1 MEQLLINLPK
11 IMANLIVFTSII
23 VTTLYI
29 LFKIPTFT
37 DFLVAKKQKM
47 LWKAIVTIFLCF
59 LIMAASHYAL
69 FLVAGG
75 ARVNIRDSIAI
86 LAAIIAGPI
95 SGIIVG
101 LTGGIYR
108 ILLGGWTAIPCGL
121 ATITISIIASYLAQY
136 KGYRIR
142 VLNLRQIRNISIIA
156 GIWEIIHTLIY
167 VPLLGSKPVHEAF
180 ILMVQRAVIPMTIT
194 NMLGLATFLFICTD
208 SVMRRK
214 SQEERE
220 EYSSMLEEEV
230 RDRTEELNNKV
241 EELRESQEKYK
252 AIVDNSTARIVVCS
266 ADYRILFL
274 NNEWLKHLN
283 YRPGL
288 PCYKVIA
295 GLNEPCPTCRNDE
308 VIGRGKTIHFDEELS
323 DGAIFS
329 VCNVPMKDAS
339 GNFYAKMSI
348 AYDITE
354 RKHAEEALADE
365 RESLS
370 VTLRSIGDGVIVV
383 DKEGKITL
391 FNNIAEKLTGWEQK
405 QAVGKPLMDVF
416 RIIGGEAKSCCED
429 PLEKVLETGNIVN
442 LSTNTFLLSADGKR
456 KALAGSTAPIRDRK
470 SNIIG
475 LVLVFRDITD
485 RKRIEEDLQNAE
497 KLESIGILAG
507 GIAHDFNNILAAILG
522 NISIAKIHAK
532 PGDNFFERLEEAEK
546 ASMRAKDLTQQL
558 LTFSKGGDPI
568 KKAAPISEVVKDTTS
583 FILSGSNVGCEF
595 HMPEDVWTVDV
606 DKGQISQVI
615 HNLVINATQAMPE
628 GGRIFIA
635 AENKKVDGNTDLP
648 LSPGDYVEISIRDK
662 GIGIRKEHLSKI
674 FDPYFSTKQK
684 GSGLGLASAY
694 SIVKRHDGYLG
705 VESEIGVG
713 TTFYIYLHASQK
725 KFEKRKETNTSIS
738 SGHGRILLMD
748 DEDIVLK
755 VGGEMLK
762 TLGYDVKFAKD
773 GDEAIKIYKN
783 HKEEGTPFD
792 VVIMDLTIAG
802 GMGGKETIKI
812 LKEAEPGVK
821 AIVSSGYSTDPIM
834 ANYKEYGF
842 MGVIAKPYK
851 ITEIGE
857 VINRVLSL

>member
-1 MEQLLINLPK
+1 VEQNLINLLK

-29 LFKIPTFT
+29 LFKIPKFT

-59 LIMAASHYAL
+59 LIMAASRYAL
-69 FLVAGG
+69 LLVAGG

-108 ILLGGWTAIPCGL
+108 IFLGGWTALPCGL
-121 ATITISIIASYLAQY
+121 ATITISIIASYLAKY
-136 KGYRIR
+136 KGYRTR
-142 VLNLRQIRNISIIA
+142 VLSLRKIINIAIIA
-156 GIWEIIHTLIY
+156 GIWEVIHTLIY
-167 VPLLGSKPVHEAF
+167 VPLLGSKPVLEAF
-180 ILMVQRAVIPMTIT
+180 ILMVQKAVIPMTIT
-194 NMLGLATFLFICTD
+194 NMLGIATFLLICTD
-208 SVMRRK
+208 SVIRRK
-214 SQEERE
+214 SLEERKV
-220 EYSSMLEEEV
+220 YSSMLEEEV
-230 RDRTEELNNKV
+230 KDRTEQLHNKV

-252 AIVDNSTARIVVCS
+252 AIVDNSNARIVVCS

-283 YRPGL
+283 YRQGL
-288 PCYKVIA
+288 PCYKLIA
-295 GLNEPCPTCRNDE
+295 GLNEPCPNCRNEE
-308 VIGRGKTIHFDEELS
+308 VINKGKTLYFDQKLP
-323 DGAIFS
+323 DGVICS

-354 RKHAEEALADE
+354 RKLAEEALADE
-365 RESLS
+365 RESLA
-370 VTLRSIGDGVIVV
+370 VTLRSIGDGVIVT
-383 DKEGKITL
+383 DKKGKVTL
-391 FNNIAEKLTGWEQK
+391 LNKIAEKLTGWERK
-405 QAVGKPLMDVF
+405 QAVGKHLGEVF
-416 RIIGGEAKSCCED
+416 HIIGGETKSCCEN
-429 PLEKVLETGNIVN
+429 PLDKVLETGNIVN
-442 LSTNTFLLSADGKR
+442 LSTNTVLLSADGNR

-485 RKRIEEDLQNAE
+485 SKKIEEELQKAQ
-497 KLESIGILAG
+497 KLESIGVLAG
-507 GIAHDFNNILAAILG
+507 GIAHDFNNILVAILG
-522 NISIAKIHAK
+522 NISIAKIYAK
-532 PGDNFFERLEEAEK
+532 PGDNVFERLQEAEK
-546 ASMRAKDLTQQL
+546 ASLRAKDLTQQL

-568 KKAAPISEVVKDTTS
+568 KKAASISEVIKDTVS
-583 FILSGSNVGCEF
+583 FILSGSYVGCEF
-595 HMPEDVWTVDV
+595 DMTEDVWTVDV

-628 GGRIFIA
+628 GGRIFIT
-635 AENKKVDGNTDLP
+635 AENKKVDRNTNLP
-648 LSPGDYVEISIRDK
+648 LSPGDYVEISIKDQ
-662 GIGIRKEHLSKI
+662 GIGITKNHLSKV

-684 GSGLGLASAY
+684 GSGIGLASAY

-713 TTFYIYLHASQK
+713 TTFHIYLHASKK
-725 KFEKRKETNTSIS
+725 KFEKIKETDTSIP
-738 SGHGRILLMD
+738 SGHGKILLMD
-748 DEDIVLK
+748 DDDIILE
-755 VGGEMLK
+755 VGGNMLEV
-762 TLGYDVKFAKD
+762 LGYDVIFARN
-773 GDEAIKIYKN
+773 GDEAIKIYEN
-783 HKEEGTPFD
+783 HKEKGTPFD
-792 VVIMDLTIAG
+792 VVIMDLTIPG

-812 LKEAEPGVK
+812 LKKVNPEVK

-842 MGVIAKPYK
+842 MGVIAKPYE
-851 ITEIGE
+851 ITGIGE
-857 VINRVLSL
+857 ILHRVLSL